1 VGSLAT
7 FVIRARWAIVVGWL
21 LLTIAGV
28 VAAGKLTD
36 RWFEEFS
43 IPGYSAYEANSR
55 IFDTF
60 GTGRLYPVQIV
71 FTVDEGDVRELPE
84 IEQAIAEV
92 VALAPGTST
101 SSWFS
106 TASDAFVSDDGRT
119 MFAELYPPGKP
130 EGFVAALPFEE
141 MREALEAN
149 VPDNVTTHL
158 TGVDP
163 IFESQGE
170 AGGPSV
176 LAEAMLGAIG
186 ALVVLLFVF
195 GTLPAVLVP
204 MLSAGASILTTFLL
218 VYGLTF
224 MTDVSLV
231 VQFLVALVGLGL
243 AIDYSLL
250 MIFRFREELRHGR
263 DVDDALVET
272 MQHAGR
278 SVIVSGSTVA
288 IGLLSMLLLPLPFIR
303 SIGIGGMLIP
313 AVSVLASITLT
324 VAMLRILGHR
334 INRIRVMPKKLLSS
348 DDAERGFWTRWA
360 AIVARRPLVVFLVG
374 MAIVAALLIPASQL
388 NPADA
393 QTKDQPAVG
402 DPDAGRL
409 ALTEAGITEGV
420 YRPFLV
426 LIEGTSDQATL
437 DALAADLRATDGV
450 AAAQVP
456 SGDGW
461 RQGETAIVEAFSAT
475 DGASKQTRGVIE
487 EIQDGV
493 LPAAAA
499 EAGSDV
505 TMTLGGPAA
514 EERDFVHAV
523 YGNFP
528 YVLLFVIVLTFILL
542 ARAFRSIVL
551 PLKAV
556 VLNLISL
563 GCAFGVVVFIFQ
575 QGHGSEAIWD
585 VQATGVVISWIPLM
599 IFAFLYGISMD
610 YEVFMITRI
619 RESYDETHDTKAAV
633 SLGLAR
639 TGKLVTS
646 AALVLMF
653 AFFAL
658 STGPGLDIKMF
669 GIGLAA
675 GIIIDAT
682 LIRLL
687 LVPSSMQ
694 LLGRWN
700 WWLPAWCARVL
711 RTRPSPLE
719 PAESAS
725 PPPRDAS

>member
-1 VGSLAT
+1 MRHRRLVVT
-7 FVIRARWAIVVGWL
+7 VWAV
-21 LLTIAGV
+21 LTVAGV
-28 VAAGKLTD
+28 VAAGRLAD
-36 RWFEEFS
+36 RWFDEFS

-55 IFDTF
+55 IFETF
-60 GTGRLYPVQIV
+60 GTARLYPVQLV
-71 FTVDEGDVRELPE
+71 FRTEEGDVTEQDG
-84 IEQAIAEV
+84 IEQAIAAAA
-92 VALAPGTST
+92 ALSPGAAV

-106 TASDAFVSDDGRT
+106 TGSDAFLSADRRT
-119 MFAELYPPGKP
+119 MIAQLYPPGQPQGFQTTLPLEEIRATLAETAP
-130 EGFVAALPFEE
+130 EG
-141 MREALEAN
+141 
-149 VPDNVTTHL
+149 VTTHL

-176 LAEAMLGAIG
+176 LVETLIGAVG
-186 ALVVLLFVF
+186 ALVILLFVF
-195 GTLPAVLVP
+195 GTLPAVVVP
-204 MLSAGASILTTFLL
+204 MLSAAASILTTFLL
-218 VYGLTF
+218 VFGLTYV
-224 MTDVSLV
+224 TDVSLV

-250 MIFRFREELRHGR
+250 MIFRFREELRNGLE
-263 DVDDALVET
+263 VEDALVET

-288 IGLLSMLLLPLPFIR
+288 IGLLSLLVLPLPFIR

-313 AVSVLASITLT
+313 AVSVLASITFT
-324 VAMLRILGHR
+324 VALLRILGHR
-334 INRIRVMPKKLLSS
+334 INKVRVMPKRLLSA

-360 AIVARRPLVVFLVG
+360 AIVAKRPLLVFLAG
-374 MAIVAALLIPASQL
+374 MAVVAALLVPASRM

-393 QTKDQPAVG
+393 QTKDQPATG
-402 DPDAGRL
+402 DAAAGRA
-409 ALTEAGITEGV
+409 ALTESGITTGV
-420 YRPFLV
+420 HRPFLV
-426 LIEGTSDQATL
+426 LVEGTSDQAVL
-437 DALAADLRATDGV
+437 DTVTARLRATDGV
-450 AAAQVP
+450 AFAQAP
-456 SGDGW
+456 PGERW
-461 RQGETAIVEAFSAT
+461 RTDDVAVVEAFSAT
-475 DGASKQTRGVIE
+475 DGASKETRGVIKR
-487 EIQDGV
+487 IQQSV
-493 LPAAAA
+493 LPDA
-499 EAGSDV
+499 EEQIGPGV
-505 TMTLGGPAA
+505 TLTLGGPAA

-528 YVLLFVIVLTFILL
+528 YVLLFVVLLTFVLL

-563 GCAFGVVVFIFQ
+563 ACAYGVVVFVFQ
-575 QGHGSEAIWD
+575 QGHGSDLIWD

-619 RESYDETHDTKAAV
+619 RESYDETGDTKAAI

-658 STGPGLDIKMF
+658 STGPGLDIKQF

-675 GIIIDAT
+675 GIVIDAT

-719 PAESAS
+719 PARPE
-725 PPPRDAS
+725 PQTGTT

>member
-1 VGSLAT
+1 MNGLT
-7 FVIRARWAIVVGWL
+7 RTVIRARWLVVVAWL
-21 LLTIAGV
+21 LLTVAGAA
-28 VAAGKLTD
+28 AAGKLSD
-36 RWFEEFS
+36 RWFQEFS

-60 GTGRLYPVQIV
+60 GTARQYPVQLV
-71 FTVDEGDVRELPE
+71 FQVEEGDVREE
-84 IEQAIAEV
+84 EAIEEAIAAV
-92 VALAPGTST
+92 SALDPGSST

-106 TASDAFVSDDGRT
+106 TESDAYVSEDGRT
-119 MFAELYPPGKP
+119 MFAGLYPAGVPV
-130 EGFVAALPFEE
+130 GFVATLPLEE
-141 MREALEAN
+141 MRDTLAAS
-149 VPDNVTTHL
+149 VPDGVTTHL

-176 LAEAMLGAIG
+176 LAETMIGAIG
-186 ALVVLLFVF
+186 ALVILLFVF

-204 MLSAGASILTTFLL
+204 MLSAAASILTTFLL
-218 VYGLTF
+218 VYGLTY

-263 DVDDALVET
+263 DVDDAIVET

-288 IGLLSMLLLPLPFIR
+288 IGLLSMLVLPLPFLR

-313 AVSVLASITLT
+313 AVSVLASITFT
-324 VAMLRILGHR
+324 TAMLRILGHR

-348 DDAERGFWTRWA
+348 DEAERGFWARWA
-360 AIVARRPLVVFLVG
+360 AIVSRRPLLVFLAG

-393 QTKDQPAVG
+393 QTKDQPAAG
-402 DPDAGRL
+402 DAEAGRDAL
-409 ALTEAGITEGV
+409 ASAGITEGV

-426 LIEGTSDQATL
+426 LVEGSSDQATL
-437 DALAADLRATDGV
+437 DAVVADLRATPGV
-450 AAAQVP
+450 AGAQSP
-456 SGDGW
+456 PGDGW
-461 RQGETAIVEAFSAT
+461 RAGDTVVIEAFSAT
-475 DGASKQTRGVIE
+475 DGASKETRGVIA
-487 EIQDGV
+487 EIQDSV
-493 LPAAAA
+493 LPAAEAA
-499 EAGSDV
+499 AGLGV
-505 TMTLGGPAA
+505 AMTLGGPAA

-523 YGNFP
+523 YSNFP
-528 YVLLFVIVLTFILL
+528 YVLLFVVVLTFILL

-556 VLNLISL
+556 ILNLISL
-563 GCAFGVVVFIFQ
+563 ACAFGVVVFIFQ

-585 VQATGVVISWIPLM
+585 VHATGVVISWIPIM
-599 IFAFLYGISMD
+599 IFAFLFGISMD

-619 RESYDETHDTKAAV
+619 RESYDETGDTKAAI
-633 SLGLAR
+633 SLGLGR

-658 STGPGLDIKMF
+658 STGPGLDIKQF

-700 WWLPAWCARVL
+700 WWLPAWCARLL

-719 PAESAS
+719 PAR
-725 PPPRDAS
+725 PPEAPSEVS

>member
-1 VGSLAT
+1 MGRLARG
-7 FVIRARWAIVVGWL
+7 VISARWAVVAAWIV
-21 LLTIAGV
+21 LTFLGAI
-28 VAAGKLTD
+28 AAGKLAD
-36 RWFEEFS
+36 RWFQEFS

-55 IFDTF
+55 IYDTF
-60 GTGRLYPVQIV
+60 GTARQYPVQLV
-71 FTVDEGDVRELPE
+71 FTAEQGDIREQAG
-84 IEQAIAEV
+84 IEQAVDSA
-92 VALAPGTST
+92 VARVPGASS

-106 TASDAFVSDDGRT
+106 TGSDAYVSEDGRT
-119 MFAELYPPGKP
+119 MFAELYPPGQP
-130 EGFVAALPFEE
+130 EGFVAALPFDEL
-141 MREALEAN
+141 RTTLAAN
-149 VPDNVTTHL
+149 VPAGVTSHV

-176 LAEAMLGAIG
+176 LAETLLGAVG
-186 ALVVLLFVF
+186 ALVILLFVF

-204 MLSAGASILTTFLL
+204 MLSAAASILTTFLL
-218 VYGLTF
+218 VFGLTYV
-224 MTDVSLV
+224 TDVSLV

-250 MIFRFREELRHGR
+250 MIFRFREELRLGR
-263 DVDDALVET
+263 DVDEALVET

-288 IGLLSMLLLPLPFIR
+288 IGLLSMLILPLPFIR

-313 AVSVLASITLT
+313 AVSVLAAITLT
-324 VAMLRILGHR
+324 AAMLRILGHR
-334 INRIRVMPKKLLSS
+334 INRIRVMPKKLLSP
-348 DDAERGFWTRWA
+348 DDAEAGFWKRWA
-360 AIVARRPLVVFLVG
+360 AIVAKRPLVVFLVG
-374 MAIVAALLIPASQL
+374 MAVVVALLIPASRL

-393 QTKDQPAVG
+393 QTKDQPAAG
-402 DPDAGRL
+402 DAEAGRQAL
-409 ALTEAGITEGV
+409 ADAGITEGV

-426 LIEGTSDQATL
+426 LVEGTSDPDAL
-437 DALAADLRATDGV
+437 DAVVADLRRTDGV
-450 AAAQVP
+450 VAAQAP
-456 SGDGW
+456 PGEGW
-461 RQGETAIVEAFSAT
+461 RRGDVAVVEAFSAN
-475 DGASKQTRGVIE
+475 DGAAKETRGVISN
-487 EIQDGV
+487 IQKRV
-493 LPAAAA
+493 LPAAEA
-499 EAGSDV
+499 EAGSGV

-528 YVLLFVIVLTFILL
+528 YVLLFVVVLTFVLL

-556 VLNLISL
+556 ILNLISL

-575 QGHGSEAIWD
+575 QGHGSEAIWG
-585 VQATGVVISWIPLM
+585 VEATGVVISWIPLM
-599 IFAFLYGISMD
+599 IFAFLFGISMD

-619 RESYDETHDTKAAV
+619 RESYDETGDTKAAI

-658 STGPGLDIKMF
+658 STGPGLDIKQF

-700 WWLPAWCARVL
+700 WWLPAWCARAL
-711 RTRPSPLE
+711 RTRPSPL
-719 PAESAS
+719 PPKAAAKPRPGES
-725 PPPRDAS
+725 

>member
-1 VGSLAT
+1 MVAAWVVLT
-7 FVIRARWAIVVGWL
+7 FLGAI
-21 LLTIAGV
+21 
-28 VAAGKLTD
+28 AAGKLAD
-36 RWFEEFS
+36 RWFQEFS

-60 GTGRLYPVQIV
+60 GTARSYPVQLV
-71 FTVDEGDVRELPE
+71 FTVEQGDIREQEGL
-84 IEQAIAEV
+84 EQA
-92 VALAPGTST
+92 VAGATAMVPGAGS

-106 TASDAFVSDDGRT
+106 TGSDAFVSEDGRT
-119 MFAELYPPGKP
+119 MFAELYPPGLP
-130 EGFVAALPFEE
+130 ENFVAALPLEE
-141 MREALEAN
+141 LRAELASS
-149 VPDNVTTHL
+149 VPAGVTSHI

-163 IFESQGE
+163 ILESQGE

-176 LAEAMLGAIG
+176 LAETMIGAVG
-186 ALVVLLFVF
+186 ALVILLFVF

-204 MLSAGASILTTFLL
+204 MLSAAASILTTFLL
-218 VYGLTF
+218 VLGLTYV
-224 MTDVSLV
+224 TDVSLV

-250 MIFRFREELRHGR
+250 MIFRFREELRHGLS
-263 DVDDALVET
+263 VDDALVET

-288 IGLLSMLLLPLPFIR
+288 IGLLSMLILPLPFIR

-313 AVSVLASITLT
+313 AVSVLAAITLT
-324 VAMLRILGHR
+324 MAMLRILGHR

-348 DDAERGFWTRWA
+348 DEAEAGFWKRWA
-360 AIVARRPLVVFLVG
+360 AIVARRPLLVFVAG
-374 MAIVAALLIPASQL
+374 MAVVVALLIPASQL

-393 QTKDQPAVG
+393 QTRDQPAVG
-402 DPDAGRL
+402 DAEAGRQAL
-409 ALTEAGITEGV
+409 ANAGITEGV
-420 YRPFLV
+420 FRPFLV
-426 LIEGTSDQATL
+426 LVEGTSDPDVLEAVT
-437 DALAADLRATDGV
+437 ADLRETDGV
-450 AAAQVP
+450 AAAQAP
-456 SGDGW
+456 PGDGW
-461 RQGETAIVEAFSAT
+461 RRGDVAVVEAFSET
-475 DGASKQTRGVIE
+475 DGASKDTRGVIE
-487 EIQDGV
+487 DIQKSV

-499 EAGSDV
+499 EAGPGV
-505 TMTLGGPAA
+505 AITLGGPAA

-528 YVLLFVIVLTFILL
+528 YVLAFVILLTFVLL

-556 VLNLISL
+556 ILNLISL

-575 QGHGSEAIWD
+575 QGHGSEAIWG
-585 VQATGVVISWIPLM
+585 VEATGVVISWIPLM
-599 IFAFLYGISMD
+599 IFAFLFGISMD

-619 RESYDETHDTKAAV
+619 RESYDETGDTKQAI

-658 STGPGLDIKMF
+658 STGPGLDIKQF

-700 WWLPAWCARVL
+700 WWLPAWCAKVL

-719 PAESAS
+719 RKAAAKPQSTET
-725 PPPRDAS
+725 